1 MGAMNTTLIRRI
13 RLVTGLVLLVYVV
26 SHLANLSLGLMSLET
41 MDAARP
47 IFMYVWHT
55 PIGLFA
61 LYGSLL
67 GHMLLGLV
75 ALYARR
81 TLRMSPFDTMQLIMA
96 LLLPP
101 LLVLHVL
108 GTRGLWQMVDF
119 ESSYAW
125 LMVLYW
131 KWQPWSG
138 LRQVLVVVVA
148 WIHGCMGFY
157 YWAHVQRWWGKI
169 SGVVYPLALLVPVL
183 ALLGFVE
190 GGKQALALAEDD
202 EWMTALLAKAT
213 AVDEAVIASVY
224 HLQNVF
230 LITYT
235 AMIAAVL
242 ALRAWRRGSGS
253 SEFVL
258 QVSYLNGPTLE
269 TTSGISLLEVS
280 RLEGVP
286 HTSMCGG
293 KGRCGTCRV
302 RILEGG
308 HFLPKPSALEAETL
322 ARVDADADVRLACQT
337 VPAGSPLT
345 ISRLVGI
352 GARVEAAHAPD
363 VEPTTQAE

>member
-1 MGAMNTTLIRRI
+1 MGAMNTTLVRRI

-26 SHLANLSLGLMSLET
+26 SHLTNLALGLASLET

-47 IFMYVWHT
+47 MFMAVWQN
-55 PIGLFA
+55 PLGLA
-61 LYGSLL
+61 LLYGSLL

-75 ALYARR
+75 ALYTRR
-81 TLRMSPFDTMQLIMA
+81 TLRMSPFDAMQLIMA

-108 GTRGLWQMVDF
+108 GTRGLFQMVDF
-119 ESSYAW
+119 DSSYAW
-125 LMVLYW
+125 LMVVYW

-157 YWAHVQRWWGKI
+157 YWAHLQRWWGKV
-169 SGVVYPLALLVPVL
+169 SGLVYPLALLIPVL

-190 GGKQALALAEDD
+190 GGKQALALTEDG
-202 EWMTALLAKAT
+202 EWMNGLMEKAAAL
-213 AVDEAVIASVY
+213 DEATIASVY
-224 HLQNVF
+224 HIQNVF
-230 LITYT
+230 LISYT

-242 ALRAWRRGSGS
+242 ALRAWRRGPGS

-345 ISRLVGI
+345 VSRLVGI
-352 GARVEAAHAPD
+352 GARVEAAHAPAD
-363 VEPTTQAE
+363 LPQ